1 MQVSSRYTLSFP
13 LCSLFLSCL
22 GYCFGPR
29 VGKCPSCFPTHT
41 GSLCV
46 DLNWREV
53 TFEMRSRSV
62 RKNVKAFMLSH
73 GINIKSLS
81 PPTLALFLS
90 LPPSL
95 SLLSLPPL
103 FLLLDCLSVCLCLC
117 ARVLATDR
125 REGSREC
132 VLTRVCAR
140 VHAWE
145 RVWCACWQAE
155 VEGGTDWRRKGGK
168 KPREIEERSDEGRE
182 AEYKHLPLV
191 PLFCGNRPRRLP
203 FERDEAKRK
212 AVSLEHWEVG
222 VKRRE

>member
-1 MQVSSRYTLSFP
+1 MWKPLCFLMVSTSSPSLRPLWLSFSP
-13 LCSLFLSCL
+13 F
-22 GYCFGPR
+22 
-29 VGKCPSCFPTHT
+29 
-41 GSLCV
+41 
-46 DLNWREV
+46 V
-53 TFEMRSRSV
+53 T
-62 RKNVKAFMLSH
+62 L
-73 GINIKSLS
+73 
-81 PPTLALFLS
+81 
-90 LPPSL
+90 SL

-140 VHAWE
+140 VHALE
-145 RVWCACWQAE
+145 CVWCACWQAE
-155 VEGGTDWRRKGGK
+155 VEGGTDWGRKGGK

-203 FERDEAKRK
+203 FGKDEAKKK